1 MSKLTG
7 YKVLNE
13 HMVIPGGW
21 HYRIPETG
29 IEVPGGSWSQL
40 HEFVR
45 NHYTANA
52 IKIPDNLDILITEY
66 ACRNGAD
73 CAYDEVKIPKPAG
86 LKSLQLGDVIRF
98 SMSLLHGL
106 TVGGGKVGQAEAN
119 RRANI
124 CSTCSFNRKPL
135 GCTGCNARV
144 LKDAVK
150 TFSQHGSTP
159 VDESLQSCEFCGCFI
174 RSMVWFPI
182 ETLHKFSDATE
193 NENLPAHCWKKR
205 SCTET

>member
-1 MSKLTG
+1 M
-7 YKVLNE
+7 
-13 HMVIPGGW
+13 
-21 HYRIPETG
+21 
-29 IEVPGGSWSQL
+29 GGSWPQL

-52 IKIPDNLDILITEY
+52 IPIPPNLDTLITEY

-73 CAYDEVKIPKPAG
+73 CMYNEVEIRRPEG
-86 LKSLQLGDVIRF
+86 RKSLQIGDVIRF

-106 TVGGGKVGQAEAN
+106 TVGGGKVDQAEAN
-119 RRANI
+119 RRASI
-124 CSTCSFNRKPL
+124 CSTCMYNRKPL

-144 LKDAVK
+144 LKEAVK

-159 VDESLQSCEFCGCFI
+159 LDESLQSCEFCGCFI

-182 ETLHKFSDATE
+182 ETLHKFTDATE
-193 NENLPAHCWKKR
+193 NKNLPAHCWKKR
-205 SCTET
+205 PCTDQ

>member
-21 HYRIPETG
+21 SYRVPETG

-52 IKIPDNLDILITEY
+52 IKIPDNLDTLITEY
-66 ACRNGAD
+66 ACLNGAD

-86 LKSLQLGDVIRF
+86 LKSLQIGDVIRF

-106 TVGGGKVGQAEAN
+106 TVGGGKVGQDEAN

-124 CSTCSFNRKPL
+124 CSTCQFNRKPL

-159 VDESLQSCEFCGCFI
+159 IDESLQSCEFCGCFI

-205 SCTET
+205 PCTET

>member
-1 MSKLTG
+1 MNKRTG
-7 YKVLNE
+7 YKILNE

-21 HYRIPETG
+21 HYRVPETG
-29 IEVPGGSWSQL
+29 IEIAGGSWPQL
-40 HEFVR
+40 HEFIK
-45 NHYTANA
+45 NHYNANA
-52 IKIPDNLDILITEY
+52 IQIPGNLDDLIVEY

-73 CAYDEVKIPKPAG
+73 CTYDEVELSKPAG
-86 LKSLQLGDVIRF
+86 RKSLEIGDVIRF

-106 TVGGGKVGQAEAN
+106 TIGGGKVGQEEAN

-124 CSTCSFNRKPL
+124 CAGCRFNRKPL

-159 VDESLQSCEFCGCFI
+159 VDEQLQSCEFCGCFI
-174 RSMVWFPI
+174 RSLVWFPI
-182 ETLHKFSDATE
+182 ETLYKFADSTE
-193 NENLPAHCWKKR
+193 NENLPDHCWKKR
-205 SCTET
+205 PCTAT